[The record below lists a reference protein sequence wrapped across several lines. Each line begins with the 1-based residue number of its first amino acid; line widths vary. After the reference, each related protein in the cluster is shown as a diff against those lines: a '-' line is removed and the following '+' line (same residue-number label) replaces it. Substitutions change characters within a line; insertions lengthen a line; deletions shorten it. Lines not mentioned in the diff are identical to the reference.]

1 MTIHPTAVID
11 SSAVIDPTA
20 EVGAYAI
27 IGPRVVVGPGVE
39 IRPHALI
46 DKDTTIGRG
55 SRIFSFASV
64 GADPQDLKYQGERTS
79 LLIGENVTIRE
90 SATVHRG
97 TRGGGGVTVIGD
109 GCLIMATVHVAHDC
123 RLGPGVIMS
132 SYAVLAGH
140 ITIGEGAIIG
150 GLTAIHQF
158 CRVGVH
164 AFLGGF
170 SGLSKDLP
178 PYMAAAGDTRRPI
191 ISGPNVIGLR
201 RRGVPQETIDA
212 LKGAYLIICRNNRPL
227 ADVLA
232 EAETEYGSVPEVR
245 TILDFYRSSERGVWR

>member
-1 MTIHPTAVID
+1 MSIHPTAVID
-11 SSAVIDPTA
+11 PSASIDPTA
-20 EVGAYAI
+20 SVGAYAVV
-27 IGPRVVVGPGVE
+27 GPRVIVGPEVE
-39 IRPHALI
+39 IRPHAVI

-79 LLIGENVTIRE
+79 LVIGENVTIRE
-90 SATVHRG
+90 SATIHRG
-97 TRGGGGVTVIGD
+97 TGVGGGVTVIGD
-109 GCLIMATVHVAHDC
+109 DCLIMATVHVAHDC

-150 GLTAIHQF
+150 GLTAMHQF
-158 CRVGVH
+158 CRVGAH

-178 PYMAAAGDTRRPI
+178 PYMTGAGDTRRLVL
-191 ISGPNVIGLR
+191 SGPNVVGLK
-201 RRGVPQETIDA
+201 RRGFSPATIEA
-212 LKGAYLIICRNNRPL
+212 LKGAYHIMCRNHRPL

-232 EAETEYGSVPEVR
+232 EAEAKYGAVPEVR
-245 TILDFYRSSERGVWR
+245 VLLDFYRSSERGVWR

>member
-1 MTIHPTAVID
+1 MSIHPMAVVD
-11 SSAVIDPTA
+11 SSAVVDPTA
-20 EVGAYAI
+20 EIGAYAV
-27 IGPRVVVGPGVE
+27 IGPRVVVGPEVE
-39 IRPHALI
+39 IRPHAFI

-55 SRIFSFASV
+55 SRIFPFASV
-64 GADPQDLKYQGERTS
+64 GTDPQDLKYQGERTG

-97 TRGGGGVTVIGD
+97 TGGGATSIGD

-158 CRVGVH
+158 CRVGPH

-170 SGLSKDLP
+170 TGLSRDLP
-178 PYMAAAGDTRRPI
+178 PYMAGGAGSNRRLVL
-191 ISGPNVIGLR
+191 SGPNIVGLK
-201 RRGVPQETIDA
+201 RRGMPQATLDA
-212 LKGAYLIICRNNRPL
+212 LNGAYHIICRNHRPL
-227 ADVLA
+227 AEVLA
-232 EAETEYGSVPEVR
+232 EAEAEYGTVPEVR
-245 TILDFYRSSERGVWR
+245 TILDFYRSSERGVYR